1 MPAGQIDH
9 APAAKQPAR
18 APRHFPPFEQLFSRQ
33 ATGVTDRARK
43 AIEQRAPGKAIE
55 IAIRK
60 ASA

>member
-18 APRHFPPFEQLFSRQ
+18 APGHFPTFEQLLSRQ
-33 ATGVTDRARK
+33 AAGVTDSARK
-43 AIEQRAPGKAIE
+43 AIEQGAPGKAIE